1 MDVKKI
7 ALLIGAL
14 VVAAITAVMAK
25 NMFAGAGASQAAAA
39 TEVAPVGPN
48 ILVAT
53 KSLPVGTIIDAASI
67 KFQAWPK
74 DLVQQHYFIQGSP
87 DADPSKLIGTV
98 VRNPIT
104 AGQPITQ
111 GALVKPGDRGF
122 LAAALGPGMRAIT
135 VPVSATSGV
144 GGFIFPGDRVD
155 LVLTQ
160 EVKGGGEGEPLKVTE
175 TIVRNMRVLATDQ
188 RTVSEGEDG
197 KQMVTTFS
205 TVTLEATPKLTEK
218 ITVAQT
224 IGQLSLSLR
233 SIADTTA
240 ELERAIAAGEIAVPE
255 GDDPN
260 AEKRML
266 LAIASQPIDT
276 DTSYTVGGDVSRFQR
291 RSVPDRGREERERAA
306 TAQRERERE
315 RRAELMADRAYAQQ
329 NASFANRN
337 NGGGQSVTVVSDGP
351 TVKVSRGNN
360 VTIVPVGAK

>member
-7 ALLIGAL
+7 ALLVGAL
-14 VVAAITAVMAK
+14 VVAVVTAIMAK
-25 NMFAGAGASQAAAA
+25 NMFAGAGAPQATAAQ
-39 TEVAPVGPN
+39 TVPVGPS

-53 KSLPVGTIIDAASI
+53 KSLPVGTIIDAEAL

-74 DLVQQHYFIQGSP
+74 DLVQQHYFIQGGA

-111 GALVKPGDRGF
+111 GSLVKPGDRGF

-160 EVKGGGEGEPLKVTE
+160 EVPGGGEGPPLKVTE

-197 KQMVTTFS
+197 KQQVVTFS

-240 ELERAIAAGEIAVPE
+240 ELERAIAAGEIQVPE

-276 DTSYTVGGDVSRFQR
+276 GTSYTVGGDVSRFQR
-291 RSVPDRGREERERAA
+291 RSVPAKPRGGGEDGGSGMASPIAA
-306 TAQRERERE
+306 PV
-315 RRAELMADRAYAQQ
+315 AYASPQP
-329 NASFANRN
+329 
-337 NGGGQSVTVVSDGP
+337 SVAAAPADIGPVVR
-351 TVKVSRGNN
+351 VARGNN